1 MSTYCV
7 LPWIHLATHPQ
18 GDASLCCRVDYKD
31 GRGMSYDNFS
41 EGKSFYNLNRNSIQ
55 QIINSDSFKEA
66 RLQMLNGERP
76 LACSGCYK
84 DEDLGLVSKRMRENE
99 IFKLNRDELAKLTE
113 ANGEIQPRIEYA
125 ELRLGNLCNLKCRT
139 CNPNSS
145 SKWSAD
151 YGPMQDS
158 LGFVRKYDLKANFK
172 WAESDIFWKEF
183 LASSKDLKQLYIN
196 GGEPTLIKQH
206 WLFLERLVELG
217 LSTNIEIKYNIN
229 STYLPHNAF
238 TILKNFKSVSV
249 GVSIDDIEKRNSYI
263 RHGSDW
269 NEVIKN
275 LLSISAAGFH
285 VAIEQTVSAYN
296 VYYLDEMEAF
306 CTKNNLGYGLNFV
319 YDPEYLSVKCIPENA
334 KIKILNK
341 LYNKLSDKW
350 FTEVKA
356 HLSEKSSDELWYQFN
371 KYNEYLDKVRNES
384 FQTAFIEFSD
394 ILNDNKMS
402 GI

>member
-1 MSTYCV
+1 
-7 LPWIHLATHPQ
+7 
-18 GDASLCCRVDYKD
+18 
-31 GRGMSYDNFS
+31 
-41 EGKSFYNLNRNSIQ
+41 
-55 QIINSDSFKEA
+55 
-66 RLQMLNGERP
+66 MLKGERP

-99 IFKLNRDELAKLTE
+99 IFKLNRDDLAKLTE
-113 ANGEIQPRIEYA
+113 PNGAIHSNIEYA

-145 SKWSAD
+145 SKWSSE
-151 YGPMQDS
+151 YGTMQDT
-158 LGFVRKYDLKANFK
+158 LDFVRKYDLKANFK

-206 WLFLERLVELG
+206 WFFLERLVDLG
-217 LSTNIEIKYNIN
+217 LSTSIEIKYNIN
-229 STYLPHNAF
+229 STYLPQNAF
-238 TILKNFKSVSV
+238 NIWKNFKSVSV
-249 GVSIDDIEKRNSYI
+249 GVSIDDIDKRNSYI

-275 LLSISAAGFH
+275 LLSISSAGFH

-296 VYYLDEMEAF
+296 VFYLDEMEVF
-306 CTKNNLGYGLNFV
+306 CEKNNLGYGLNFV
-319 YDPEYLSVKCIPENA
+319 YDPEYLSIKCIPDHA

-341 LYNKLSDKW
+341 LNNKLSDKW
-350 FTEVKA
+350 FNEVKA
-356 HLSEKSSDELWYQFN
+356 HLSEKSRADLWDQFN
-371 KYNEYLDKVRNES
+371 KYNQFLDKVRNES
-384 FQTAFIEFSD
+384 FQTVFFEFNN

-402 GI
+402 DN